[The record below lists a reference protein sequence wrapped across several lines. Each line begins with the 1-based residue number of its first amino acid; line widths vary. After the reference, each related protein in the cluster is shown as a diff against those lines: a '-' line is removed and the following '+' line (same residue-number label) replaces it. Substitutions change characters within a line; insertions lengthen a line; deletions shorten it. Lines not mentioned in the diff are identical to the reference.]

1 MKSGIKG
8 RVIQSTGKW
17 YIVQKDDGTTTQ
29 CSLAGK
35 FRLNEYERTNPI
47 AVGDWVEFEQQEDG
61 SGRIHIIQDRM
72 NAISREATHG
82 KKGTQIIAANIDLGI
97 VVQSLVQPEFK
108 PGFTDRFL
116 VTCEAYEIQ
125 PLIIINKVDLAGKA
139 ALEYLND
146 LVDLYSN
153 IGYELL
159 PCSIYDENLLN
170 VIKERIRGKTCVFV
184 GPSGVG
190 KSSILNTIAPEAQQ
204 TVNEISRWSNKG
216 THTTTFARLIPL
228 KDGGSIVDT
237 PGIREFGLVDLKAE
251 EVDLCFPE
259 FEPYRDLCRYHNCL
273 HIEEPDC
280 SITKAY
286 DDGKLSP
293 SRYRSYLNIVDSLKQ
308 SHSSKGRG

>member
-8 RVIQSTGKW
+8 RIIQSTGKW
-17 YIVQKDDGTTTQ
+17 YIVQTSDGTTTQ

-35 FRLNEYERTNPI
+35 FRLNEYDRTNPV
-47 AVGDWVEFEQQEDG
+47 AVGDWVVFEPQEEG
-61 SGRIHIIQDRM
+61 TGRIHTIEDRK

-116 VTCEAYEIQ
+116 VTCEAYDIQ
-125 PLIIINKVDLAGKA
+125 PLVIINKVDLAGKS

-146 LVDLYSN
+146 LEKIYSG

-159 PCSIYDENLLN
+159 PCSIYDESLLSA
-170 VIKERIRGKTCVFV
+170 IKDRIKGKTCVFV

-190 KSSILNTIAPEAQQ
+190 KSSILNAIAPEANQ
-204 TVNEISRWSNKG
+204 TVSEISSWSNKG
-216 THTTTFARLIPL
+216 THTTTYARLIPL
-228 KDGGSIVDT
+228 QDGGAIVDT
-237 PGIREFGLVDLKAE
+237 PGIREFGLVDLKPD

-273 HIEEPDC
+273 HIEEPEC
-280 SITKAY
+280 AVTKAF
-286 DDGKLSP
+286 DDGELSA

-308 SHSSKGRG
+308 SHSFKGRG